1 MTRPSAV
8 ESDIGGNRQGS
19 ADSLILETITKFMTR
34 VNEWIVRAAS
44 VAMLAAALVLTL
56 GVLLRYFLKVPTDWQ
71 DETAVFLIVSAVFM
85 CGAYVQS
92 YRRHVGIE
100 VLDGILPAGINRAR
114 RFLVDLCSFLF
125 CAFFSWKS
133 WALLH
138 EAISEGQTTSSSFGP
153 PLWIPY
159 GLMATGMTLLSLQI
173 LLQIP
178 THLPRKK
185 EVA

>member
-1 MTRPSAV
+1 MTRPSKGEIDVAR
-8 ESDIGGNRQGS
+8 ELKGSKGSSLLAIGTRFMNR
-19 ADSLILETITKFMTR
+19 L
-34 VNEWIVRAAS
+34 NEWIVRAAT
-44 VAMLAAALVLTL
+44 VAMLAASLVLTL
-56 GVLLRYFLKVPTDWQ
+56 GVLLRYFLKIPTDWQ
-71 DETAVFLIVSAVFM
+71 DETAVFLIVGAIFM

-100 VLDGILPAGINRAR
+100 VLGSILPDGVNRAR
-114 RFLVDLCSFLF
+114 LVLVDTCSFLF

-159 GLMATGMTLLSLQI
+159 GLMAAGMTLLSLQI
-173 LLQIP
+173 LLQVP
-178 THLPRKK
+178 THFIEKK
-185 EVA
+185 EAT